1 LSTGRKRKPH
11 DLKVIHGTSRPD
23 RDNPNAPARSQGT
36 PVAPDWLDE
45 LALAYFN
52 QIVQALDEQGR
63 ASPHDQ
69 HTIMNAALALGEV
82 HECSIMIADH
92 GRTYETTNSQGGRM
106 IRPRPEVAQRSDA
119 MRRAT
124 SCLAELGLTPA
135 SVGKVST
142 GGNDNGNPFDA
153 I

>member
-1 LSTGRKRKPH
+1 MSTGRKRKPH

-36 PVAPDWLDE
+36 PVAPDWMDE

-82 HECSIMIADH
+82 HECSIMITDH

-106 IRPRPEVAQRSDA
+106 IRPRPEVTQRSDA

-135 SVGKVST
+135 SVGKVSA
-142 GGNDNGNPFDA
+142 GGNDNSNPFDA

>member
-1 LSTGRKRKPH
+1 MATGRKRKPQ
-11 DLKVIHGTSRPD
+11 DLKVIHGTARPD
-23 RDNPNAPARSQGT
+23 RDNPSAPARSEGS

-45 LALAYFN
+45 IGLAYFN
-52 QIVQALDEQGR
+52 QIVQVLDEQQR

-69 HTIMNAALALGEV
+69 HTILNAALAMGEV
-82 HECSIMIADH
+82 HECSIMITDH

-135 SVGKVST
+135 SVGKVSA
-142 GGNDNGNPFDA
+142 GRQGNENPFDA

>member
-1 LSTGRKRKPH
+1 MSIGRKRKPH
-11 DLKVIHGTSRPD
+11 DLKVIHGTARPD
-23 RDNPNAPARSQGT
+23 RDNPSAPARSEGT

-52 QIVQALDEQGR
+52 QIVQVLDEQQR

-82 HECSIMIADH
+82 HECSVVIADY
-92 GRTYETTNSQGGRM
+92 GRTYETTNSQGGQM
-106 IRPRPEVAQRSDA
+106 IRPRPEVTQRSDA
-119 MRRAT
+119 MRRAQ

-135 SVGKVST
+135 SVGKVSA
-142 GGNDNGNPFDA
+142 GGQDNGNPFDA